1 MYVYQWTCAMKRPK
15 KYISEALL
23 PVTEFRK
30 YKMLDSMAI
39 RKFYS
44 LVRAT
49 IKGTRAVG
57 TLKLLIDKQILLGIM
72 GKMPRAD

>member
-1 MYVYQWTCAMKRPK
+1 
-15 KYISEALL
+15 
-23 PVTEFRK
+23 
-30 YKMLDSMAI
+30 MLDSMAI
-39 RKFYS
+39 LKFHS

-57 TLKLLIDKQILLGIM
+57 HLKLLIDKQTLLGIM